1 MHPAPA
7 ALSRQISLKDWSLI
21 LLLGVIWGGSFF
33 CARIAVQEVPP
44 LVLVMFRVV
53 IAASLLQLY
62 LFIRNI
68 SFRPA
73 LDRAGS
79 FLALSI
85 LNNVIPFSLIFLG
98 QTELGAG
105 LSAVLNA
112 TTPFWT
118 AILANMLTKDEKLS
132 GLRLAGIVLG
142 ITGTAIMIGPGLFSG
157 LGGPIWAKLCLIGA
171 AISYGLGFIFARRFK
186 DIPAPVVATGQL
198 TGSSLITLPLVLIF
212 FDLDGMFSASAG
224 AWAAIFVLAV
234 IATAFA
240 YIIYFQVLAS
250 AGATNT
256 SLVTLIVPATAI
268 LLGAIFLGERLESFE
283 MIGMGVIVLGLLT
296 IDGRLA
302 RKIGF

>member
-1 MHPAPA
+1 M
-7 ALSRQISLKDWSLI
+7 
-21 LLLGVIWGGSFF
+21 
-33 CARIAVQEVPP
+33 
-44 LVLVMFRVV
+44 
-53 IAASLLQLY
+53 
-62 LFIRNI
+62 
-68 SFRPA
+68 
-73 LDRAGS
+73 
-79 FLALSI
+79 
-85 LNNVIPFSLIFLG
+85 
-98 QTELGAG
+98 
-105 LSAVLNA
+105 
-112 TTPFWT
+112 
-118 AILANMLTKDEKLS
+118 
-132 GLRLAGIVLG
+132 
-142 ITGTAIMIGPGLFSG
+142 
-157 LGGPIWAKLCLIGA
+157 
-171 AISYGLGFIFARRFK
+171 
-186 DIPAPVVATGQL
+186 